1 MTTISSAGSWAR
13 LRLHQVLVSWLQQSL
28 DQKMLQVMK
37 TKMTPCSEPGNCS
50 LSAARC
56 LKDTLTK
63 IQMFPRVLDSSKAV
77 PASCTCVPRS

>member
-1 MTTISSAGSWAR
+1 MTTISSAESWAR

-28 DQKMLQVMK
+28 DQ
-37 TKMTPCSEPGNCS
+37 NCS

-63 IQMFPRVLDSSKAV
+63 IQMFPRVLDSRKAV
-77 PASCTCVPRS
+77 PASCTCVPRSR